1 MHRKVINQKYLQP
14 LLDFFHDTVFR
25 YFRVIFFMIFTINPD
40 LVCFIKL
47 MLKPEFI
54 SAKESNVCSI
64 PSIMILT
71 QFFFLEMYHQHDG
84 ISYTLYHQ
92 C

>member
-64 PSIMILT
+64 RSIMMLT
-71 QFFFLEMYHQHDG
+71 HFLSEMYHQHDR

>member
-14 LLDFFHDTVFR
+14 LLDFFNDTVFR

-47 MLKPEFI
+47 MLKLEFI

-64 PSIMILT
+64 RSIMMLT
-71 QFFFLEMYHQHDG
+71 HFLSEMYHQHDR